1 MQPRETIPKL
11 SDVDVVLTTPR
22 LKLRPLRDSDVDDL
36 WPYVSDPQFPKM
48 MSWAAHTDKEQ
59 TRAFIKAVNDGFVAG
74 TNCVWAIEYV
84 GKVWGTIGLDDITWE
99 MRAWRV
105 DRAEMGY
112 WLAPPMWKQGLMTEA
127 ALAVMRFAFEVLGLH
142 KLTIGCFAENAA
154 SRRVIEKC
162 GFRYIGRYEDDVW
175 RDGAWHAGLRF
186 EMLANEWNDLHTSTL
201 RFSRKS

>member
-11 SDVDVVLTTPR
+11 SDLDVVLTTPR

-36 WPYVSDPQFPKM
+36 WPYVSDPQFPRM

-59 TRAFIKAVNDGFVAG
+59 TRTFIKTMNEAFVAG
-74 TNCVWAIEYV
+74 TDCVWGIEYV
-84 GKVWGTIGLDDITWE
+84 GKIWGTIALDGIAWQV
-99 MRAWRV
+99 RAWRI
-105 DRAEMGY
+105 DRAEIGY

-127 ALAVMRFAFEVLGLH
+127 VLAVMRFAFELLGLH

-154 SRRVIEKC
+154 SKRVIEKC
-162 GFRYIGRYEDDVW
+162 GFRYVGRYEDDVW
-175 RDGAWHAGLRF
+175 RDGTWHSHLRF

-201 RFSRKS
+201 RFSRKG

>member
-1 MQPRETIPKL
+1 MKPRETIPKL
-11 SDVDVVLTTPR
+11 SDVEVVLTTPR
-22 LKLRPLRDSDVDDL
+22 LKLRPLRDSDVEDL

-74 TNCVWAIEYV
+74 TDCVWGIEYV
-84 GKVWGTIGLDDITWE
+84 GKVWGTIGLDGITWE

-105 DRAEMGY
+105 DRAEVGF

-162 GFRYIGRYEDDVW
+162 GFRYIGRHEDDVW
-175 RDGAWHAGLRF
+175 RDGAWHSGLRF
-186 EMLANEWNDLHTSTL
+186 EMLASEWNDLHTSTL
-201 RFSRKS
+201 RFSRKG

>member
-59 TRAFIKAVNDGFVAG
+59 TRAFIKAMHEAFVAG
-74 TNCVWAIEYV
+74 TDCVWAIEYV
-84 GKVWGTIGLDDITWE
+84 GKAWGTIGLDGITWE

-105 DRAEMGY
+105 DRAEIGF

-127 ALAVMRFAFEVLGLH
+127 TLAVMRFAFEVLGLH

-162 GFRYIGRYEDDVW
+162 GFRYIGRHEDDVW

-186 EMLANEWNDLHTSTL
+186 EMLASEWNDLHTSTL
-201 RFSRKS
+201 RFSRKG

>member
-1 MQPRETIPKL
+1 MQPRATIPKL
-11 SDVDVVLTTPR
+11 SDIDVVLTTPR
-22 LKLRPLRDSDVDDL
+22 LKLRPIRDSDVDDL

-48 MSWAAHTDKEQ
+48 MSWTAHTDKAQ
-59 TRAFIKAVNDGFVAG
+59 TRAFIKTVTDDFAANRR
-74 TNCVWAIEYV
+74 CVWAIEYV
-84 GKVWGTIGLDDITWE
+84 GKAWGTIGLDDLTWE

-105 DRAEMGY
+105 DRAELGY

-127 ALAVMRFAFEVLGLH
+127 ALAVMRFSFETLGLH

-162 GFRYIGRYEDDVW
+162 GFRYVGRHEDDVW
-175 RDGAWHAGLRF
+175 RDGAWHSGLRF

-201 RFSRKS
+201 RFSRNK